1 MPQHDSHQWTDSF
14 PWSLSYRW
22 GHSALTAD
30 FDLSADTPRLLGV
43 RRPGDPEPGPE
54 ETKTDP
60 SLPLVDL
67 VLLGQGTGWSRP
79 RFTGTAI
86 GARLKYRAHHSTCGT
101 TPDNTTADTTGSSA
115 DSDDHVRWHRLTFE
129 LHDPATGLTAFV
141 EYASPDGI
149 AALRSRV
156 RLRNDGSE
164 SVTVRSL
171 GSLLLGG
178 LPSPDDLSVFR
189 ARNDWLA
196 ECRWYTEPLRDS
208 VPDVNPEAHGGTGHA
223 AARLA
228 GRGSWPT
235 DGHLAMGALQ
245 HRRDDRGWLWQ
256 IESASSWV
264 WEAGESAGRTYLAL
278 GGPTHDEHQWRQV
291 LPPGAE
297 FTTEWAALALGD
309 RFEGALA
316 ALTAYRR
323 VVRRPHP
330 DHIRLPVIFND
341 YMNTLMGDPTTEKL
355 LPLIDAAA
363 EVGAEYFCVD
373 AGWYDDGEGG
383 EREGGE
389 EARGEGG
396 GGEGERGDGW
406 EGGDSPGGWW
416 DSVGAWLPSVR
427 RFPGDGGI
435 RVVLDRIRE
444 RGMVPGLWLEPE
456 VVGVRSPLAAE
467 LPVEAF
473 LRHEDGTRVTEQGRH
488 QLDLTHPAAR
498 AHLDGTVD
506 RLVGEWGVGYLKL
519 DYNITTS
526 APAHLAHSRAW
537 LSWLSSTLDRHPG
550 LVIENCASGG
560 MRMDGASLA
569 VAQLQSTSDQQ
580 DPLRCPPIAAS
591 APTAVPPEQGAV
603 WAYPQPSCTDEE
615 IAFTLGSAL
624 LGRVHLS
631 GHLNRMTQRQL
642 TLVRDALDTY
652 KSIRGDLRTAL
663 PCWPL
668 GLPGW
673 SDDWIALGLRQPVAG
688 AGPVYVT
695 VWRRGGDA
703 ERSFTP
709 TGCGPGDVRVE
720 VLHPRATA
728 AAARWDGSQLRVSL
742 PDAPS
747 VVLLRLTPARPSP
760 GHRHSTAQSP
770 VPALDQLPPGP

>member
-1 MPQHDSHQWTDSF
+1 MPQHDRHQWTDSF

-30 FDLSADTPRLLGV
+30 FDLSGDTPRLLCV

-54 ETKTDP
+54 EPGTGP
-60 SLPLVDL
+60 ALPLVDL
-67 VLLGQGTGWSRP
+67 VLLGAGTGWARP

-86 GARLKYRAHHSTCGT
+86 GSRLTYRSHHSTC
-101 TPDNTTADTTGSSA
+101 
-115 DSDDHVRWHRLTFE
+115 DSGDGVRWHRLIFE
-129 LHDPATGLTAFV
+129 LHDPATGSTAFV

-149 AALRSRV
+149 PVLRSRV

-164 SVTVRSL
+164 PVTVRSV

-178 LPSPDDLSVFR
+178 LPSPDELSVLR

-208 VPDVNPEAHGGTGHA
+208 VPDVGHELHGGGGHA

-235 DGHLAMGALQ
+235 DGHLAMGGLR
-245 HRRDDRGWLWQ
+245 HRGDGRGWLWQ

-264 WEAGESAGRTYLAL
+264 WEAGEWAGRTCLAL
-278 GGPTHDEHQWRQV
+278 GGPTHDEHQWREV
-291 LPPGAE
+291 LRPGAE

-309 RFEGALA
+309 GFEGALA
-316 ALTAYRR
+316 ALTSYRR
-323 VVRRPHP
+323 AVRRPHP
-330 DHIRLPVIFND
+330 DHTRLPVIYND
-341 YMNTLMGDPTTEKL
+341 FMNTLMGDPTTEKL

-373 AGWYDDGEGG
+373 AGWYDDSG
-383 EREGGE
+383 
-389 EARGEGG
+389 A
-396 GGEGERGDGW
+396 GGEGEAG
-406 EGGDSPGGWW
+406 EGRQEGAGPVGGWW
-416 DSVGAWLPSVR
+416 DSVGAWLPSVG
-427 RFPGDGGI
+427 RFPGEGGI

-467 LPVEAF
+467 LPAEAF

-498 AHLDGTVD
+498 AQLDRTVD

-537 LSWLSSTLDRHPG
+537 LSWLSSILDRHPG
-550 LVIENCASGG
+550 LVVENCASGG

-580 DPLRCPPIAAS
+580 DPLRCPPIAAA

-631 GHLNRMTQRQL
+631 GHLDRMTERQL
-642 TLVRDALDTY
+642 GLVRDALETY
-652 KSIRGDLRTAL
+652 KSIRGDLRTAV

-673 SDDWIALGLRQPVAG
+673 SDDWIALGLRQPGAG
-688 AGPVYVT
+688 TGPVYVT
-695 VWRRGGDA
+695 LWRRGGDT

-709 TGCGPGDVRVE
+709 PGSGPGDVRVE
-720 VLHPRATA
+720 ILHPRTTTAT
-728 AAARWDGSQLRVSL
+728 ARWDGSELRVSM

-747 VVLLRLTPARPSP
+747 VVLLRLRRT
-760 GHRHSTAQSP
+760 STA
-770 VPALDQLPPGP
+770 

>member
-30 FDLSADTPRLLGV
+30 FDLSGDSPRLLRV
-43 RRPGDPEPGPE
+43 RHPGEPEPGPE
-54 ETKTDP
+54 EVKTDP
-60 SLPLVDL
+60 ALPLVDL
-67 VLLGQGTGWSRP
+67 VLLGEGTGWARP

-86 GARLKYRAHHSTCGT
+86 GGRLRYRAHHSTDGAT
-101 TPDNTTADTTGSSA
+101 LDPAAGPAVGPASGSASGPA
-115 DSDDHVRWHRLTFE
+115 DSGGWHRLTFE
-129 LHDPATGLTAFV
+129 LHDPASGLTAFV

-149 AALRSRV
+149 PVLRSRV
-156 RLRNDGSE
+156 RLRNDGTE
-164 SVTVRSL
+164 AVTVRSV

-178 LPSPDDLSVFR
+178 LPSPDELSVFR

-196 ECRWYTEPLRDS
+196 ECRWYAEPLRDS
-208 VPDVNPEAHGGTGHA
+208 VPDINHEVHGGTGHA

-245 HRRDDRGWLWQ
+245 HRTDERSWLWQ

-278 GGPTHDEHQWRQV
+278 GGPTHDEHQWREV
-291 LPPGAE
+291 LEPGAE
-297 FTTEWAALALGD
+297 FTTEWAALALGTCFD
-309 RFEGALA
+309 GALA
-316 ALTAYRR
+316 ALTSYRR
-323 VVRRPHP
+323 AVRRPHP
-330 DHIRLPVIFND
+330 DHIRLPVVFND

-373 AGWYDDGEGG
+373 AGWYDDGESEGSGPSGESGDGG
-383 EREGGE
+383 E
-389 EARGEGG
+389 RGEGG
-396 GGEGERGDGW
+396 GSGENVES
-406 EGGDSPGGWW
+406 ENPDSPGGWW
-416 DSVGAWLPSVR
+416 DSVGAWLPSAR
-427 RFPGDGGI
+427 RFPGGGPGAGI
-435 RVVLDRIRE
+435 RVVTDRIRE

-456 VVGVRSPLAAE
+456 VIGVRSPLAEE
-467 LPVEAF
+467 LPAEAF
-473 LRHEDGTRVTEQGRH
+473 LRHEDGSRVTEQGRH

-506 RLVGEWGVGYLKL
+506 RIVGEWGVGYLKL

-537 LSWLSSTLDRHPG
+537 LSWLSSVLDRHPG
-550 LVIENCASGG
+550 LVVENCASGG

-580 DPLRCPPIAAS
+580 DPLRYPPIAAS

-603 WAYPQPSCTDEE
+603 WAYPQPSYTDAE

-624 LGRVHLS
+624 LGRIHLS
-631 GHLNRMTQRQL
+631 GHLDRMTDHQL
-642 TLVRDALDTY
+642 GLVRDALTAY
-652 KSIRGDLRTAL
+652 KSIRADLRTAL
-663 PCWPL
+663 PFWPL

-673 SDDWIALGLRQPVAG
+673 KDDWIALGLRPPVAG
-688 AGPVYVT
+688 AAPVYVT
-695 VWRRGGDA
+695 VWRRGGAA
-703 ERSFTP
+703 ERSFALP
-709 TGCGPGDVRVE
+709 HLADRNGGDAGDVRVDI
-720 VLHPRATA
+720 LHPGTTTGTA
-728 AAARWDGSQLRVSL
+728 EWDGTALRVSL
-742 PDAPS
+742 PEARS
-747 VVLLRLTPARPSP
+747 VLLLRLRPAAAP
-760 GHRHSTAQSP
+760 
-770 VPALDQLPPGP
+770 